1 MNLSF
6 CEGNL
11 LFVPVVYMIANF
23 VHHDGAFWGIRFPGR
38 PSSFHQSIVYI
49 VEKHLKGSGDPVL
62 DTCLQGLYLAIVA
75 LAVVSEV
82 DWEFVEHIP
91 GFKIII

>member
-1 MNLSF
+1 
-6 CEGNL
+6 
-11 LFVPVVYMIANF
+11 MIANF

-38 PSSFHQSIVYI
+38 PPPFYQSIVDI

-62 DTCLQGLYLAIVA
+62 DTGLQGLYLAVVT
-75 LAVVSEV
+75 LAIVSEV

-91 GFKIII
+91 GFQITV